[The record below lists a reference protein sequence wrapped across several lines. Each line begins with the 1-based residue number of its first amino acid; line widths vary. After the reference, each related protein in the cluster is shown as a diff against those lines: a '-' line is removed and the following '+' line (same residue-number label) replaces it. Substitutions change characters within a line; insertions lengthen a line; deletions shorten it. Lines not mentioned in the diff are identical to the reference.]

1 MKIYIQDAWD
11 AGYCSKGLRAFAKRH
26 DLDWEDFLQNGIEEE
41 VIAALNDHMGNKVI
55 EVAHGR
61 VELGSNRI

>member
-61 VELGSNRI
+61 LKLGSNRI

>member
-1 MKIYIQDAWD
+1 MKIYVQDAWD

-26 DLDWEDFLQNGIEEE
+26 NLDWEDFLQNGIDEE
-41 VIAALNDHMGNKVI
+41 VIVALDDHMGNKVI

>member
-1 MKIYIQDAWD
+1 MKIYVQDAWD

-61 VELGSNRI
+61 LELGSNRI